1 MEFQALITWHIKFQA
16 EFTSPG
22 FLIEIFLLER
32 NYFGWSV
39 GLSFS
44 KCIYIVGVWSISGTF
59 MRFSICR
66 VDVIEIPIFNKLIDI
81 R

>member
-44 KCIYIVGVWSISGTF
+44 KCIYIVGVCVCVWYVYAFLYLPSG
-59 MRFSICR
+59 C
-66 VDVIEIPIFNKLIDI
+66 D
-81 R
+81 